1 MSPASTKRNNR
12 ATAYSYLRFS
22 TPDQLK
28 GDSFRRQTELS
39 QHYAEEH
46 GLDLD
51 DKLTFHDLGVSGF
64 RGKNVTKGAL
74 GDFIKAIDTGRVQSG
89 SYLLV
94 ESLDRLSRDTV
105 MNAFNRFQDI
115 LSKGVTIVTL
125 QDGKAYTARSL
136 NESFGDLMVSLTI
149 MFRANE
155 ESATKARRMKAA
167 WQAKRKRASENGE
180 KLTSRCPSWLQLDRV
195 ASGGRNGAFKVN
207 SKRADILR
215 RIFDLTINGHGK
227 GSIARMLNREG
238 VPAFGGGKGWY
249 PSSIQNLLESEAT
262 FGVFRP
268 MREDGDDAS
277 GLRRRVAEG
286 EPIRDYFPAVISEDT
301 FLLAKKARQGRR
313 IAITRKTER
322 MANLFTGLARCG
334 VCDAP
339 MHLVTKGTKSG
350 RAVLVCS
357 NARRGVGGCRYA
369 SWHYPLTER
378 FIIETLE
385 ELDLRELFPSIYKT
399 TETTLQALTKA
410 KATADARLEKAKA
423 ESARVVELLVS
434 RPTSEALLARLDE
447 AEKAVRTLT
456 EEVQRLAQDTAAEA
470 RKLKDA
476 ERDHHDA
483 RTAMKELRRVHRSRD
498 ARAIFDLRV
507 RLHQLLRRTI
517 SAIKF
522 TPARD
527 RE

>member
-1 MSPASTKRNNR
+1 
-12 ATAYSYLRFS
+12 
-22 TPDQLK
+22 
-28 GDSFRRQTELS
+28 
-39 QHYAEEH
+39 
-46 GLDLD
+46 
-51 DKLTFHDLGVSGF
+51 
-64 RGKNVTKGAL
+64 
-74 GDFIKAIDTGRVQSG
+74 
-89 SYLLV
+89 
-94 ESLDRLSRDTV
+94 
-105 MNAFNRFQDI
+105 
-115 LSKGVTIVTL
+115 
-125 QDGKAYTARSL
+125 
-136 NESFGDLMVSLTI
+136 
-149 MFRANE
+149 
-155 ESATKARRMKAA
+155 
-167 WQAKRKRASENGE
+167 
-180 KLTSRCPSWLQLDRV
+180 
-195 ASGGRNGAFKVN
+195 
-207 SKRADILR
+207 
-215 RIFDLTINGHGK
+215 
-227 GSIARMLNREG
+227 
-238 VPAFGGGKGWY
+238 
-249 PSSIQNLLESEAT
+249 
-262 FGVFRP
+262 
-268 MREDGDDAS
+268 
-277 GLRRRVAEG
+277 
-286 EPIRDYFPAVISEDT
+286 
-301 FLLAKKARQGRR
+301 
-313 IAITRKTER
+313 
-322 MANLFTGLARCG
+322 
-334 VCDAP
+334 DAP

-399 TETTLQALTKA
+399 TETTLQALT
-410 KATADARLEKAKA
+410 KAKA

-527 RE
+527 REGPIQGDIVIEFQGADVVRIISVWRGMTEVESVRAVREGGRLKRLSETVYMSGRRGKLTRTRVDERDE